1 MVGKGSES
9 EETDYTDLNNE
20 IFKLFNDI
28 RLNPEKYEHSV
39 DSRLRSTLRKII
51 DERVDA
57 ILWSNKGY
65 EVAFDYLNSIEER
78 NIPTAEI
85 SNYLTNSFNSSSR
98 DDEQSQLLILSHFGQ
113 HDSST
118 LFTLLAENLAE
129 GKRALSDSFAYGFV
143 CSISVSNKEE
153 RTILCLAKKQ

>member
-28 RLNPEKYEHSV
+28 RLSPEKYEHSV

-65 EVAFDYLNSIEER
+65 EIAFDYLNSLEER

-85 SNYLTNSFNSSSR
+85 SNYLTEAFNSSSR
-98 DDEQSQLLILSHFGQ
+98 DEQFQLLILSHFGQ

-129 GKRALSDSFAYGFV
+129 GKRALSDSFTYGFV